1 MCRGVSEGDPS
12 LPAAV
17 RLCRTEAG
25 NPPEGMKE
33 RGAEG
38 MNRNKIC
45 LNVKVRVIYILKP
58 FSQPV
63 ILSIYLNTTAPGTKL
78 LVNNL
83 RLFLARQGATT
94 DHSLSYGRKEQRS
107 MGEKEPKELV
117 KNFVPGALLCYF
129 KKNEMQCLR
138 FSSPSLRPTL
148 RYASEQALQ
157 RGMFG
162 GHPLWQPSRTMGFIL
177 KNNCNYSASW

>member
-1 MCRGVSEGDPS
+1 
-12 LPAAV
+12 
-17 RLCRTEAG
+17 
-25 NPPEGMKE
+25 MKE

-107 MGEKEPKELV
+107 MGE
-117 KNFVPGALLCYF
+117 
-129 KKNEMQCLR
+129 
-138 FSSPSLRPTL
+138 
-148 RYASEQALQ
+148 
-157 RGMFG
+157 
-162 GHPLWQPSRTMGFIL
+162 
-177 KNNCNYSASW
+177 